1 MSVSLPVLG
10 IKFTKKKRN
19 CRIIMSARESS
30 KRRRVVDSDDDEGV
44 ESKKVKTENDNAD
57 EDQDERDASAR
68 RQKENDDSDPN
79 QQVDQEDDFQL
90 PDYYPLTSQVRTEII
105 RFSVDKEMMHLDRLV
120 SDIQKELND
129 DLLAYIDNKLELENS
144 TLINNFARE
153 GNSSDEITD
162 ATANKKGNNLTELF
176 AKCKEKLFKN
186 DLLKES
192 KSMYKSLLDYD
203 EQCAV
208 ITKSFRDMKS
218 EINERVG
225 TIDVPLEL
233 SNLDQFKNIGNILT
247 VTEILEKATN
257 NNEKEISNNGN
268 SRAQLK
274 ELISSIYVSIN
285 PESQIP
291 TFNDDKD
298 EVDGDDD
305 DDIEI
310 EGGIVSLK
318 CPISQQI
325 IETPVKS
332 SICGHTYDKK
342 SIMELLSRE
351 SLDTNIKRCPECHA
365 ELTVTDLVKDNIMS
379 IRLAAYRR
387 DQQLLK
393 NRKKVVDDDFEEI

>member
-1 MSVSLPVLG
+1 
-10 IKFTKKKRN
+10 
-19 CRIIMSARESS
+19 MSARESS

-44 ESKKVKTENDNAD
+44 ESKKVKTENDNDNAD
-57 EDQDERDASAR
+57 ENQDEGDISAK
-68 RQKENDDSDPN
+68 RQKENDGNDPN
-79 QQVDQEDDFQL
+79 QQADQEDDFQL

-120 SDIQKELND
+120 SDIQKELKD
-129 DLLAYIDNKLELENS
+129 DIHAYIDNKLELENS
-144 TLINNFARE
+144 TLINNFASE
-153 GNSSDEITD
+153 CNNSNEITD
-162 ATANKKGNNLTELF
+162 ATVNKKGNNLTELF

-186 DLLKES
+186 DLLRDS
-192 KSMYKSLLDYD
+192 KSLYKSLLDYD

-247 VTEILEKATN
+247 VTEILEKASN

-268 SRAQLK
+268 SKEKLK

-298 EVDGDDD
+298 EVDGDD

-365 ELTVTDLVKDNIMS
+365 ELTVTNLVKDNIMS